1 MGLTLEDKM
10 EKIPK
15 KIKIDERIVNNDIR
29 GVYGVFSFDD
39 NNKEEI
45 CYYIG
50 RAVNIRSRFFNYKGH
65 FTNFIW
71 ANKKNTVVE
80 KIIEE
85 ILSKNLTVKIK
96 VLEEV
101 LYEYD
106 DYYKDMQRLASA
118 ECKYIDKYQEKNQA
132 LSQLPEGKWI
142 KKEKWEKNKNSRK

>member
-1 MGLTLEDKM
+1 MGLTFKKKL

-29 GVYGVFSFDD
+29 GVYGVFSFDE

-50 RAVNIRSRFFNYKGH
+50 RAVNIRSRFFNYNGH

-71 ANKKNTVVE
+71 ENKKITVVE

-85 ILSKNLTVKIK
+85 ILSNNLTVKIK

-106 DYYKDMQRLASA
+106 NYYKDMQRLASA

-132 LSQLPEGKWI
+132 LRQLPEGKWI
-142 KKEKWEKNKNSRK
+142 KKEKWERNKNSRN